1 MWHLERLN
9 DLPAVGCEG
18 HPPQRWCALSSA
30 QFPLHTLFL
39 ALPRHERQS
48 PAIKG
53 PIGQATGEE
62 YIEDSGTVPQRRWDL
77 SFSEKLVFKR
87 LDLEGCRK
95 PVNYYVSLGP
105 VSHPKQ
111 SSAIQNKPKFSL
123 RPSSVWSSE
132 LGFSALCNGNVSQ
145 WVPVESFWFSV
156 STDQRLEMKSP
167 CFLSWKLTT
176 VHQQLRCAQRDSQ

>member
-1 MWHLERLN
+1 M
-9 DLPAVGCEG
+9 
-18 HPPQRWCALSSA
+18 LS
-30 QFPLHTLFL
+30 
-39 ALPRHERQS
+39 RHEGQS

-95 PVNYYVSLGP
+95 PVNYYVSLAP

-123 RPSSVWSSE
+123 RPSSV
-132 LGFSALCNGNVSQ
+132 
-145 WVPVESFWFSV
+145 
-156 STDQRLEMKSP
+156 
-167 CFLSWKLTT
+167 
-176 VHQQLRCAQRDSQ
+176 